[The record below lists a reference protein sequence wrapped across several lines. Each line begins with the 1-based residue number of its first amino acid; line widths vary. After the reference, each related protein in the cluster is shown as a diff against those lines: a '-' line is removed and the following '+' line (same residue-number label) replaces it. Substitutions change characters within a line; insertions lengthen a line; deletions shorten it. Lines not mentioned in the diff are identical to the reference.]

1 MSNQRWGV
9 KMDKSKPFDFIENY
23 LSWIR
28 SNSSQKRIGA
38 FEEITTPFVDSHNDH
53 IQFYISRSQHGFI
66 LTDDGYT
73 LNDLEMCGC
82 DIKSKKRREYIQQI
96 SESLGVSIKDGSI
109 VAEATESDIAC
120 KQHMM
125 IQAMLKISDMFLT
138 TSSRV
143 KGLFFEEVDSFFE
156 ENDIRNTPSI
166 MMMGQSGLSHRFDF
180 VIPASRKMPE
190 RIVTTLNT
198 PSKQNVQ
205 AAIFAWNDV
214 IKTRSTHSKGYI
226 VLNDTKKAPNPEIFT
241 AIKNYDLVPL
251 LWKQR
256 ENFVVEL
263 AS

>member
-1 MSNQRWGV
+1 MTNSV
-9 KMDKSKPFDFIENY
+9 SFDFIENY

-28 SNSSQKRIGA
+28 SKSSQKTIGD
-38 FEEITTPFVDSHNDH
+38 FEEITTPFVDSHNDQ
-53 IQFYISRSQHGFI
+53 IQFYVSRSPNGFT
-66 LTDDGYT
+66 LTDDGYIM
-73 LNDLEMCGC
+73 NDLEMCGC
-82 DIKSKKRREYIQQI
+82 DVKSKKRKEFIQQI
-96 SESLGVSIKDGSI
+96 AESLGVSIENGEII
-109 VAEATESDIAC
+109 VEATETDIAC

-125 IQAMLKISDMFLT
+125 IQAILKISDMFLT
-138 TSSRV
+138 SSSRV
-143 KGLFFEEVDSFFE
+143 KSLFFEEVDSFFS

-180 VIPASRKMPE
+180 VIPASNKMPE

-226 VLNDTKKAPNPEIFT
+226 VLNDTKKAANREIVT

-251 LWKQR
+251 PWKQR
-256 ENFVVEL
+256 DEFITEL

>member
-1 MSNQRWGV
+1 MG
-9 KMDKSKPFDFIENY
+9 KSQSFDFIDSY

-28 SNSSQKRIGA
+28 ENSSQKRIGDY
-38 FEEITTPFVDSHNDH
+38 EEITTPFVDSHNDH
-53 IQFYISRSQHGFI
+53 IQFFICRSKTGFV

-73 LNDLEMCGC
+73 INDLEMCGC
-82 DIKSKKRREYIQQI
+82 DVKSKKRRELI
-96 SESLGVSIKDGSI
+96 SQLAESLGATIRNGS
-109 VAEATESDIAC
+109 VVVEASESDIAC

-125 IQAMLKISDMFLT
+125 IQAMLKISDVFLT

-180 VIPASRKMPE
+180 VIPASKKMPE
-190 RIVTTLNT
+190 RILTTLNT
-198 PSKQNVQ
+198 PSKQSVQ

-214 IKTRSTHSKGYI
+214 VKTRTAQSKGYI
-226 VLNDTKKAPNPEIFT
+226 VLNDTKKASSLEIIT
-241 AIKNYDLVPL
+241 AIKNYELVPL

-256 ENFVVEL
+256 KDYIEEL